1 MNENTNFS
9 QEVTK
14 RARKSNPVN
23 KGMHSKVT
31 LRVITYIFAALIL
44 SLFLLALIPGIRY
57 WNLDF
62 FTQAPSN
69 GMTSGEYSRRYLVPF
84 C

>member
-23 KGMHSKVT
+23 KGMRSKVT

-62 FTQAPSN
+62 FTKLLQ
-69 GMTSGEYSRRYLVPF
+69 TE
-84 C
+84 